1 MTHQDLQKTIQI
13 EASKSRKATLFPN
26 RVAKAWVGQLRS
38 YINGRLELLNA
49 RPLEAGFGVGSSD
62 LIGVTRITITPEM
75 VGKTVAVF
83 TAVEVKV
90 GKDKLS
96 KEQRDFLALVQGWGG
111 IAVECREV
119 PDGLFEAIGKFVGKD
134 SSDKIHKDSIP

>member
-13 EASKSRKATLFPN
+13 EASKSRKTTLFPN

-38 YINGRLELLNA
+38 YANRRLELLNA

-62 LIGVTRITITPEM
+62 LIGVTRVTITPEM
-75 VGKTVAVF
+75 VGRTVAVF

-90 GKDKLS
+90 GKDRLS
-96 KEQRDFLALVQGWGG
+96 KEQIAFLALVKGWGG
-111 IAVECREV
+111 IAVECRET
-119 PDGLFEAIGKFVGKD
+119 PAGLFDAVAGFVCKD
-134 SSDKIHKDSIP
+134 STTEKPDDSIP

>member
-13 EASKSRKATLFPN
+13 EASKSRKTTLFPN

-62 LIGVTRITITPEM
+62 LIGVTRITVTPEM

-96 KEQRDFLALVQGWGG
+96 KEQREFLTLVQGWGG

-119 PDGLFEAIGKFVGKD
+119 PDGLFEEISRYVGKE
-134 SSDKIHKDSIP
+134 SDDKKRKESIP

>member
-13 EASKSRKATLFPN
+13 EASKSRKTTLFTN
-26 RVAKAWVGQLRS
+26 RVAKAWVGQLKS
-38 YINGRLELLNA
+38 YVNGRLELLNA
-49 RPLEAGFGVGSSD
+49 RPLEAGMGVGSSD

-96 KEQRDFLALVQGWGG
+96 KEQREFLALVQGWGG

-119 PDGLFEAIGKFVGKD
+119 PDGLFVEISKFTGV
-134 SSDKIHKDSIP
+134 

>member
-1 MTHQDLQKTIQI
+1 MGGWGDFYMTHQDLQKTIQI
-13 EASKSRKATLFPN
+13 EASKSRKTTLFTN

-49 RPLEAGFGVGSSD
+49 RPMEAGFGVGSSD
-62 LIGVTRITITPEM
+62 LIGVTRVTVTPEM

-96 KEQRDFLALVQGWGG
+96 KEQLEFLALVQGWGG

-119 PDGLFEAIGKFVGKD
+119 PDGLFEEISKYHGV
-134 SSDKIHKDSIP
+134 

>member
-13 EASKSRKATLFPN
+13 QASKSRKATLFPN

-96 KEQRDFLALVQGWGG
+96 KEQREFLALVQGWGG

-119 PDGLFEAIGKFVGKD
+119 PDGLFEEISKYHGV
-134 SSDKIHKDSIP
+134 

>member
-49 RPLEAGFGVGSSD
+49 RPLEAGMGVGSSD
-62 LIGVTRITITPEM
+62 LIGVTRITVTPEM

-96 KEQRDFLALVQGWGG
+96 KE
-111 IAVECREV
+111 
-119 PDGLFEAIGKFVGKD
+119 
-134 SSDKIHKDSIP
+134 